1 MDPCHVYESMKNY
14 LPNNITANELKKVQ
28 ESLKVTREEKK
39 KRTVYAEKDTQEI
52 AKNAT
57 ICGVTATI
65 RKFQPKFPN
74 LTENTVRPWA
84 KSHKNFIQEQKKK
97 KGETSVQS
105 TIGKVR
111 GRSLLIEEALNLKLH
126 SALVNLRTAGAGINI
141 HVVSGVA

>member
-74 LTENTVRPWA
+74 L
-84 KSHKNFIQEQKKK
+84 
-97 KGETSVQS
+97 
-105 TIGKVR
+105 
-111 GRSLLIEEALNLKLH
+111 
-126 SALVNLRTAGAGINI
+126 
-141 HVVSGVA
+141 